1 MWFYEKYN
9 ILNAKLRFQI
19 QNLSSKEEEN
29 MCPTGPEESS
39 YFFRFTGK
47 ATPISFFMGRI
58 CRASYLCSAIFQG
71 FAFRYA
77 ALMILF
83 FVFKMIFFVWTDA
96 TECFVQPHKTL
107 SLPWAVCV
115 RHHRLIQAKKWVC
128 DQFSCAVSNS
138 QSKFQEME
146 NCIIFRLQVYSSA
159 SHNRENIGP
168 LVEWQITSIE
178 VIIYV
183 FPDRHCSLATGTDT
197 LHTFG

>member
-1 MWFYEKYN
+1 MLNSDFKFRTFLQRKKKICAQQVPRSLPISSASQEKLLQYPFSWEGFAEPHIYALLSFRALLSDMQHSWFY
-9 ILNAKLRFQI
+9 F
-19 QNLSSKEEEN
+19 LSSKW
-29 MCPTGPEESS
+29 
-39 YFFRFTGK
+39 F
-47 ATPISFFMGRI
+47 
-58 CRASYLCSAIFQG
+58 
-71 FAFRYA
+71 
-77 ALMILF
+77 
-83 FVFKMIFFVWTDA
+83 FFVWTDA

-138 QSKFQEME
+138 QSKFQDME
-146 NCIIFRLQVYSSA
+146 NCIIFRLQVYSFA